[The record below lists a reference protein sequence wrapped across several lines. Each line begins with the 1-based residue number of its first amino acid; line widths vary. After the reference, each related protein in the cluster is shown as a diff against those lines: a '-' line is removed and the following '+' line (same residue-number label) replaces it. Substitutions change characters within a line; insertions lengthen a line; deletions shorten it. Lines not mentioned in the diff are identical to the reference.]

1 MKLLLNWLL
10 SAIALLLVAHY
21 VPGFHVSG
29 FFSALIAAVVIGL
42 VNATIGTL
50 LKILT
55 FPLTILTL
63 GIFLLV
69 INALMLMLASALTPG
84 FRVDGFGPAFVGAII
99 LALLHMLIRWVLE
112 PKKQEQIG

>member
-29 FFSALIAAVVIGL
+29 FVSALIAAVVIGL

-69 INALMLMLASALTPG
+69 INALMLMLAGALTPG